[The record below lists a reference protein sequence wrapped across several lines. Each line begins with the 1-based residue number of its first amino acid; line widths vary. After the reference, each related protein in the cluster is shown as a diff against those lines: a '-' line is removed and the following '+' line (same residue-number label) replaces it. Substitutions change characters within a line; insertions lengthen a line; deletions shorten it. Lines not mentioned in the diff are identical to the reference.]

1 MLTPPN
7 LPWYRSQVIIG
18 AAISIITK
26 LLVVLGIIGEL
37 APEDSEQL
45 TSTVVLVIGGLADI
59 WAIRARVTQK
69 AAPPITL
76 TSKGP

>member
-1 MLTPPN
+1 MISPPN

-59 WAIRARVTQK
+59 WAMRARMTQK

>member
-1 MLTPPN
+1 MISPPN

-18 AAISIITK
+18 AAISITTK

-45 TSTVVLVIGGLADI
+45 TSTVALVIGGLADI
-59 WAIRARVTQK
+59 WAMRARVTQK

>member
-1 MLTPPN
+1 MISPPN

-59 WAIRARVTQK
+59 WAMRARVTQK